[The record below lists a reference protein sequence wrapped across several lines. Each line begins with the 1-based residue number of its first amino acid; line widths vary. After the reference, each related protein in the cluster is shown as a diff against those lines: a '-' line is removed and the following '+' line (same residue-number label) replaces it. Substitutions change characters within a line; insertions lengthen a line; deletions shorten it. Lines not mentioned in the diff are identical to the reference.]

1 MLRWAAFV
9 ALAMLAIVLG
19 VGSAGAQGS
28 KGADFW
34 LTFPSNYTGGGTLT
48 LFIAGETGTT
58 GTVSIPGGE
67 FSANFTLTSGSVSSV
82 QLPSGAEIRASNAA
96 ADNGIHV
103 HASAPVTVYGLD
115 ELLHSTDG
123 YLALPTDAL
132 GTDYIALGYGGE
144 NQADPSELA
153 VVGTEDGTT
162 VTITPSTTL
171 SGQHPAGA
179 TFEVALDQGQTYQ
192 LQGRDVSGTLISSDK
207 AISVFAGSECA
218 DVPAMPLTFSCNHL
232 VEQLP
237 PTSEWGRHFVSM
249 PLATRDGD
257 TFRILASQDNTT
269 VQLNGAAIATLNRG
283 QFTEQ
288 QVTDPA
294 WIVADKPVLVMQ
306 YSNGTSFDG
315 VAAADPSQTMIPPY
329 EQFVDSY
336 TVTTPPAAPFASNY
350 LNVIAPNDAVD
361 GGILLDD
368 EPISSEAFTAIGGSG
383 FSGAQVSVTP
393 GSHTLSGS
401 SAFGVQSY
409 GFAEADSYGYPGGFA
424 IRGVASVTLGPKT
437 GAGQVNTAQCVTATV
452 TDGSQPLQEI
462 SVHFVATGANT
473 ADGFGFT
480 NASGQAQ
487 FCYSG
492 AHAGTDTVTG
502 TAGAFSDTATRTWTL
517 GPPPGTPAKSDV
529 AVALTVPQSVRV
541 GQAVT
546 FTAKLSNGGV
556 DSATGVVLHLP
567 VPAGSTFKSGTVSAP
582 NTCTATTSTVTC
594 NVGTLTPGGSALVTV
609 ALTANQ
615 LGPLTASAS
624 AVADWDTNP
633 ANNSSSATTTV
644 LSLTAPP
651 LPPPPPTDP
660 GTFNAIGVGAVDVN
674 GVNQAPD
681 QVFTLNSG
689 NTIDVSQGAVTL
701 TASDG
706 SFASFSSVQVTSAR
720 SLSARSA
727 SGATAV
733 SSKFKITSGAVT
745 VLTLVGGNFAVC
757 NTPRSL
763 TATNTT
769 PVRQLWGSAKGNFQ
783 TKSRYSSATV
793 RGTIWFTQDRCD
805 GSLTSVVQGVVDV
818 LDTSLNKTF
827 AVGPGQSHLALKK
840 SFKPPTV
847 KKKAKKKATVQTAAV
862 YTVRA
867 GDSLWAIA
875 AAKLGS
881 GGRWTEIV
889 RLNQLRPPYAIPAGT
904 RLKLPRR

>member
-1 MLRWAAFV
+1 
-9 ALAMLAIVLG
+9 
-19 VGSAGAQGS
+19 
-28 KGADFW
+28 
-34 LTFPSNYTGGGTLT
+34 
-48 LFIAGETGTT
+48 
-58 GTVSIPGGE
+58 
-67 FSANFTLTSGSVSSV
+67 
-82 QLPSGAEIRASNAA
+82 
-96 ADNGIHV
+96 
-103 HASAPVTVYGLD
+103 
-115 ELLHSTDG
+115 
-123 YLALPTDAL
+123 
-132 GTDYIALGYGGE
+132 
-144 NQADPSELA
+144 
-153 VVGTEDGTT
+153 
-162 VTITPSTTL
+162 
-171 SGQHPAGA
+171 
-179 TFEVALDQGQTYQ
+179 
-192 LQGRDVSGTLISSDK
+192 
-207 AISVFAGSECA
+207 
-218 DVPAMPLTFSCNHL
+218 
-232 VEQLP
+232 
-237 PTSEWGRHFVSM
+237 
-249 PLATRDGD
+249 
-257 TFRILASQDNTT
+257 
-269 VQLNGAAIATLNRG
+269 
-283 QFTEQ
+283 
-288 QVTDPA
+288 
-294 WIVADKPVLVMQ
+294 
-306 YSNGTSFDG
+306 
-315 VAAADPSQTMIPPY
+315 
-329 EQFVDSY
+329 
-336 TVTTPPAAPFASNY
+336 
-350 LNVIAPNDAVD
+350 
-361 GGILLDD
+361 
-368 EPISSEAFTAIGGSG
+368 
-383 FSGAQVSVTP
+383 
-393 GSHTLSGS
+393 
-401 SAFGVQSY
+401 
-409 GFAEADSYGYPGGFA
+409 
-424 IRGVASVTLGPKT
+424 
-437 GAGQVNTAQCVTATV
+437 
-452 TDGSQPLQEI
+452 
-462 SVHFVATGANT
+462 
-473 ADGFGFT
+473 
-480 NASGQAQ
+480 
-487 FCYSG
+487 
-492 AHAGTDTVTG
+492 
-502 TAGAFSDTATRTWTL
+502 
-517 GPPPGTPAKSDV
+517 
-529 AVALTVPQSVRV
+529 
-541 GQAVT
+541 VT

-763 TATNTT
+763 AATNTT

-847 KKKAKKKATVQTAAV
+847 KKKAKKKAPVQTAV
-862 YTVRA
+862 FYTVRA